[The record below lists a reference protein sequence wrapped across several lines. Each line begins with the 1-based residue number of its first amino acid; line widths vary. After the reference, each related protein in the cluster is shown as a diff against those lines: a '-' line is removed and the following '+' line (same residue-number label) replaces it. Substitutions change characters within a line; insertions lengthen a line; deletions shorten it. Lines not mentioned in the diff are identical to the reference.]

1 MWNIIIVGIGG
12 FLGSVSRYLFGG
24 LVQGMFHTY
33 RFPYG
38 TLSVNVIGCFFI
50 GLLYGLGET
59 KGFLSP
65 EVRLLLGTGFLGGF
79 TTFSTFGYET
89 LALTRFGEPVSALTN
104 ILLHLFLGLGAVW
117 AGDALSKIF

>member
-1 MWNIIIVGIGG
+1 MWNIIIVGVGG

-24 LVQGMFHTY
+24 LIQEMLQTY

-38 TLSVNVIGCFFI
+38 TLSVNVIGCFLI

-59 KGFLSP
+59 KGLLTP

-79 TTFSTFGYET
+79 TTFSTFGYDT
-89 LALTRFGEPVSALTN
+89 MTLTRFGEPMSALTN
-104 ILLHLFLGLGAVW
+104 LLLHILIGLGAVW
-117 AGDALSKIF
+117 AGDTLSRIF